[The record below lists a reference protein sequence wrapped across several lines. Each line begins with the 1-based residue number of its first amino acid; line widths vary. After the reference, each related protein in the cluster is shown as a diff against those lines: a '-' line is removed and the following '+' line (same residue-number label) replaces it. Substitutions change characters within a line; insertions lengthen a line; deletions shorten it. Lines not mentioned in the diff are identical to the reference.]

1 MKVTQATAPGKIILF
16 GEHAVVYGRPAIA
29 APVNQLRATAVVK
42 NSSFDGVRLSA
53 PDLNRDYW
61 LREVE
66 YDDPLAR
73 AVRVLLEAADLVNPP
88 NLEISV
94 KSEIP
99 IASGLGS
106 GAAMAAAVIRA
117 LAQHLDLAN
126 LNNNE
131 SISKLTYKVEKM
143 LHGNPSGIDNTVVVY
158 EQPVYFVRHQP
169 ENHIETLAIKREM
182 LFLIADSGIASST
195 KEVVADVRRLWLAEK
210 EHLKQIFDSC
220 GHIAQAA
227 KEAIRA
233 GDEKQLGRLMND
245 NHKLLVQMRVSSK
258 ELDRLVLAAMTAG
271 ALGAKMSGGGRGGNM
286 ITLVE
291 KSREDV
297 VRESLHLAGAEK
309 VFTSL
314 LTEKASA

>member
-1 MKVTQATAPGKIILF
+1 MKVTRVTAPGKIILF

-29 APVNQLRATAVVK
+29 APVTCLRATAQVK
-42 NSSFDGVRLSA
+42 DSSSGGVRLSA

-61 LREVE
+61 LLEAGD
-66 YDDPLAR
+66 DDPFAR
-73 AVRVLLEAADLVNPP
+73 AVRVLLEAA
-88 NLEISV
+88 NLESPPDLKISV

-131 SISKLTYKVEKM
+131 NISKLTYKVEKM
-143 LHGNPSGIDNTVVVY
+143 LHGTPSGIDNTCVVY
-158 EQPVYFVRHQP
+158 EQPVYFVRQQP
-169 ENHIETLAIKREM
+169 KNHIETLAINREM

-195 KEVVADVRRLWLAEK
+195 KEVVDDVRRQWLAEK
-210 EHLKQIFDSC
+210 GYYEQIFDSC
-220 GHIAQAA
+220 GRIAQAA

-233 GDEKQLGRLMND
+233 GDEQQLGQLMNE

-258 ELDRLVLAAMTAG
+258 ELDKLVFAAMTAG

-297 VRESLHLAGAEK
+297 VRDSLHVAGAES

-314 LTEKASA
+314 LTEKVTL